1 MFENDNILCSTIIC
15 YFVGNVVNVVH
26 PICPPKIY
34 FCFLLFNAET
44 NKICTFA
51 LSMSQFVIYIKLEK
65 YLSEWLTHSLGC
77 PVRFPNGSNENA
89 VIRAF
94 IQKTPED
101 ETPEKP
107 SDDATPIY
115 IPDSKAKPPESYNY
129 MTDSGKKA
137 VREAIMDLFTRN
149 LWNELRPIDNI
160 NIGVNTRI
168 AAWCEMHGIGL
179 DRVETVRQKYYRIRE
194 AYKKRGINL
203 QNFTRNNSDNDP

>member
-1 MFENDNILCSTIIC
+1 MTLWSIVAHVALEMCA
-15 YFVGNVVNVVH
+15 
-26 PICPPKIY
+26 PKIY
-34 FCFLLFNAET
+34 FCYLLFNVET

-51 LSMSQFVIYIKLEK
+51 FYMSQFVIYIKLEK

-94 IQKTPED
+94 IQKTPD
-101 ETPEKP
+101 NEKP
-107 SDDATPIY
+107 EIAHDDATPIY
-115 IPDSKAKPPESYNY
+115 IPYSKAKPPESYNY

-203 QNFTRNNSDNDP
+203 QNFTRNNSDNDG

>member
-1 MFENDNILCSTIIC
+1 MALLAIVAHVALKICS
-15 YFVGNVVNVVH
+15 
-26 PICPPKIY
+26 PKI
-34 FCFLLFNAET
+34 FLCFRQDDAVS
-44 NKICTFA
+44 NKISTFA
-51 LSMSQFVIYIKLEK
+51 VSMSQFVIYIKLEK

-77 PVRFPNGSNENA
+77 PVRFPNGSNENS

-94 IQKTPED
+94 TQQPPEGKLP
-101 ETPEKP
+101 ETASEGM
-107 SDDATPIY
+107 TPIY
-115 IPDSKAKPPESYNY
+115 IPDSKAKPPDTYNY

-149 LWNELRPIDNI
+149 LWNELRPIDSI

-203 QNFTRNNSDNDP
+203 QNFTRNNSDTDP

>member
-1 MFENDNILCSTIIC
+1 MVLLAIVAHVALKICS
-15 YFVGNVVNVVH
+15 
-26 PICPPKIY
+26 PKIF
-34 FCFLLFNAET
+34 FCFRQDDAES
-44 NKICTFA
+44 NKISTFA
-51 LSMSQFVIYIKLEK
+51 VSMSQFVIYIKLEK

-77 PVRFPNGSNENA
+77 PVRFPNGSNENS

-94 IQKTPED
+94 TQQPPED
-101 ETPEKP
+101 ELPETA
-107 SDDATPIY
+107 SEGMTPIY
-115 IPDSKAKPPESYNY
+115 IPDSKAKPPERYNY

-149 LWNELRPIDNI
+149 LWNELRPIDSI

-194 AYKKRGINL
+194 AYKKRGFNL
-203 QNFTRNNSDNDP
+203 QNFTRNNSDKDP

>member
-1 MFENDNILCSTIIC
+1 MLLIYS
-15 YFVGNVVNVVH
+15 YVAHFVGDVVRVVQ

-34 FCFLLFNAET
+34 FCFRSFTADT

-65 YLSEWLTHSLGC
+65 YISEWLTHSLGY

-94 IQKTPED
+94 IQQTPKG
-101 ETPEKP
+101 ETPET
-107 SDDATPIY
+107 AAEGMTPIY
-115 IPDSKAKPPESYNY
+115 IPDSKAKPPEGYNY

-137 VREAIMDLFTRN
+137 VREAIIDLFTRN
-149 LWNELRPIDNI
+149 LWNELRPIDSI
-160 NIGVNTRI
+160 KGVGVNTRI

-203 QNFTRNNSDNDP
+203 QNFTRNNSDKDP

>member
-1 MFENDNILCSTIIC
+1 MALLAIVAHVALKMCS
-15 YFVGNVVNVVH
+15 
-26 PICPPKIY
+26 PKIF
-34 FCFLLFNAET
+34 FCFRQDNAVS
-44 NKICTFA
+44 NKISTFVV
-51 LSMSQFVIYIKLEK
+51 SMSQFVIYIKLEK

-77 PVRFPNGSNENA
+77 PVRFPNGSNENS

-94 IQKTPED
+94 TQQPPEGELP
-101 ETPEKP
+101 ETASEGM
-107 SDDATPIY
+107 TPIY

-149 LWNELRPIDNI
+149 LWNELRPIDSI

-203 QNFTRNNSDNDP
+203 QNFTRNNSDTDP

>member
-1 MFENDNILCSTIIC
+1 MALLAIVAHVALKMCS
-15 YFVGNVVNVVH
+15 
-26 PICPPKIY
+26 PKI
-34 FCFLLFNAET
+34 FLCFRQDDAES
-44 NKICTFA
+44 NKISTFA
-51 LSMSQFVIYIKLEK
+51 VSMSQFVIYIKLEK

-77 PVRFPNGSNENA
+77 PVRFPNGSNENS

-94 IQKTPED
+94 TQQPPEGELP
-101 ETPEKP
+101 ETASEGM
-107 SDDATPIY
+107 TPIY

-149 LWNELRPIDNI
+149 LWNELRPIDSI

-168 AAWCEMHGIGL
+168 AAWCKMHGIGL

-203 QNFTRNNSDNDP
+203 QNFTRNNSDTDP

>member
-1 MFENDNILCSTIIC
+1 MVLLAIVAHVALKICS
-15 YFVGNVVNVVH
+15 
-26 PICPPKIY
+26 PKIF
-34 FCFLLFNAET
+34 FCFRQNDAES
-44 NKICTFA
+44 NKISTFA
-51 LSMSQFVIYIKLEK
+51 VSMSQFVIYIKLEK

-77 PVRFPNGSNENA
+77 PVRFPNGSNENS

-94 IQKTPED
+94 TQQPPEGKLP
-101 ETPEKP
+101 ETASEGM
-107 SDDATPIY
+107 TPIY
-115 IPDSKAKPPESYNY
+115 IPDSKAKPPDTYNY

-149 LWNELRPIDNI
+149 LWNELRPIDSI

-203 QNFTRNNSDNDP
+203 QNFTRNNSDTDP

>member
-1 MFENDNILCSTIIC
+1 
-15 YFVGNVVNVVH
+15 
-26 PICPPKIY
+26 
-34 FCFLLFNAET
+34 
-44 NKICTFA
+44 
-51 LSMSQFVIYIKLEK
+51 MSQFVIYIKLEK
-65 YLSEWLTHSLGC
+65 YISEWLTHSLGY

-94 IQKTPED
+94 IQQTPKG
-101 ETPEKP
+101 ETPDTAAEGM
-107 SDDATPIY
+107 TPIY

-149 LWNELRPIDNI
+149 LWNELRPIDSI
-160 NIGVNTRI
+160 KGVGVNTRI

-179 DRVETVRQKYYRIRE
+179 DRVETVRQKYYRIRD

-203 QNFTRNNSDNDP
+203 QNFTRNNSDKDP

>member
-1 MFENDNILCSTIIC
+1 MVLLAIVAHVALKICS
-15 YFVGNVVNVVH
+15 
-26 PICPPKIY
+26 PKIF
-34 FCFLLFNAET
+34 FCFRQDDVES
-44 NKICTFA
+44 NKISTFA
-51 LSMSQFVIYIKLEK
+51 VSMSQFVIYIKLEK
-65 YLSEWLTHSLGC
+65 YLSERLTHSLGG
-77 PVRFPNGSNENA
+77 PVRFPNGSNENS

-94 IQKTPED
+94 TQQPPEGELP
-101 ETPEKP
+101 ETASEGM
-107 SDDATPIY
+107 TPIY

-149 LWNELRPIDNI
+149 LWNELRPIDSI

-203 QNFTRNNSDNDP
+203 QNFTRNNSDKDP

>member
-1 MFENDNILCSTIIC
+1 MVLLAIVAHVALKTCS
-15 YFVGNVVNVVH
+15 
-26 PICPPKIY
+26 PKIF
-34 FCFLLFNAET
+34 FCFRQDDAES
-44 NKICTFA
+44 NKISTFVV
-51 LSMSQFVIYIKLEK
+51 SMSQFVIYIKLEK

-77 PVRFPNGSNENA
+77 PVRFPNGSNENS

-94 IQKTPED
+94 TQQPPEGELP
-101 ETPEKP
+101 ETASEGM
-107 SDDATPIY
+107 TPIY
-115 IPDSKAKPPESYNY
+115 IPYSKAKPPESYNY

-149 LWNELRPIDNI
+149 LWNELRPIDSI

-203 QNFTRNNSDNDP
+203 QNFTRNNSDKDP

>member
-1 MFENDNILCSTIIC
+1 MALLAIVAHVALKMCS
-15 YFVGNVVNVVH
+15 
-26 PICPPKIY
+26 PKI
-34 FCFLLFNAET
+34 FLCFRQDDAES
-44 NKICTFA
+44 NKISTFA
-51 LSMSQFVIYIKLEK
+51 VSMSQFVIYIKLEK

-77 PVRFPNGSNENA
+77 PVRFPNGSNENS

-94 IQKTPED
+94 TQQPPEGELP
-101 ETPEKP
+101 ETASEGM
-107 SDDATPIY
+107 TPIY

-149 LWNELRPIDNI
+149 LWNELRPIDSI

-203 QNFTRNNSDNDP
+203 QNFTRNNSDTDP

>member
-1 MFENDNILCSTIIC
+1 M
-15 YFVGNVVNVVH
+15 
-26 PICPPKIY
+26 
-34 FCFLLFNAET
+34 
-44 NKICTFA
+44 
-51 LSMSQFVIYIKLEK
+51 SMSQFVIYIKLEK

-77 PVRFPNGSNENA
+77 PVRFPNGSNENS

-94 IQKTPED
+94 TQQPPEGELP
-101 ETPEKP
+101 ETASEGM
-107 SDDATPIY
+107 TPIY

-149 LWNELRPIDNI
+149 LWNELRPIDSI

-203 QNFTRNNSDNDP
+203 QNFTRNNSDKDP

>member
-1 MFENDNILCSTIIC
+1 MFLIYS
-15 YFVGNVVNVVH
+15 YVSHFVGDVVRVVQ

-34 FCFLLFNAET
+34 FCFRSFTADT

-65 YLSEWLTHSLGC
+65 YISEWLTHSLGY

-94 IQKTPED
+94 IQQTPKG
-101 ETPEKP
+101 ETPET
-107 SDDATPIY
+107 AAEGMTPIY

-149 LWNELRPIDNI
+149 LWNELRPIDSI
-160 NIGVNTRI
+160 KGVGVNTRI

-203 QNFTRNNSDNDP
+203 QNFTRNNSDKDP